1 MDVTK
6 PELRCL
12 LAGGA
17 GGSARTR
24 RKRNNPQHESP
35 QSLATALTN
44 VIQQWQPSNQN
55 TPEDHTWGWRK
66 RRKQANNSWQGYR
79 ADSSP
84 DTSLA
89 RELLQLL
96 QKLCANQA
104 SDQEVITATS
114 RLIDTN
120 QGHSRDLGKPVAVRE
135 VRYSKPQSGAK
146 ASNHGANRWGK
157 QTNPNRGCSHQD
169 ITGFVP
175 SEWNAQPKFLS
186 VHEIISQI
194 KAGIAL
200 QANISEV
207 YTKEQCAN
215 LRTLWHSY
223 GCKGSLTMLLTKD
236 AKDTLGATA
245 TRVRISRAHGTPKI
259 EEIALLRLGD
269 TNSGLWILPA
279 VKVDE
284 GKIKTVQRSTV
295 RVIAPLEFRKH
306 FLDSGQD
313 LPRLVAAAMAQWSEK
328 IKASHLMG
336 GKWNHTQ
343 VHQQDLLTGWLI
355 LPTEQA
361 KELVVNSG
369 RQGVFAQIQENNT
382 GPRPI
387 RWFQR
392 QNNENAETYLQR
404 CLKGQA
410 ANYLLR
416 GAPKMWQTEEIEDF
430 LNQQKWKAVQ
440 RISKVRYRNEWR
452 FHAQPPSAMQENYH
466 YDLAEGYMSCIP
478 APVRQHQPT
487 WQQPVRNT
495 WRGNELGKIGNEAN
509 NPGDTGDV
517 MATALDQDSSQ
528 ASQKEAG
535 RERSRSPVRSKQ
547 RQAVADD
554 PDLIPTDIAECFKNG
569 WESQDVGGNGDC
581 FYRSIAACQHW
592 QKHHKLITAETAALC
607 GAELRASAVLHAQ
620 KHSSRLS
627 SWFAPDSKETPA
639 ERGCNPQATNIS
651 EWCELQ
657 MKQEVWADGLSIQCL
672 AETLGLVIVIFKQ
685 SEDRWDRF
693 TFAPGFKQDVAMSRR
708 NGLMMSIRSLACRM
722 LLTGDTTLRRG
733 RHSEPLVQARDTAR
747 AKRNTRDRL
756 GPKFKAIASIQAKQ
770 AGTGLHVHPGS
781 LGSAGGFPFVC
792 VKCNKKVSYPTDSC
806 CPNNMPSK
814 SRDVSKQGRRA
825 VWKAILAKANKQAA
839 AAKLCTVKEQRAQ
852 RAEANRLQ
860 RQDRERVSRI
870 SSESGQLIH
879 AVLHGGQRDI
889 NVLCIYRHHSDADF
903 AILHEAALI
912 VSVLLLDMTGVF
924 TQLMQF
930 GLREGFK
937 PPVPPKFQVME
948 TTPSH
953 RAPSLLHFKN
963 VRQLQD
969 AHRNDALQK
978 WRARMRDLPQACQW
992 LRKEEEF
999 AADVV
1004 AFLSAY
1010 QDDFPD
1016 PLPTPNLPPITGEDT
1031 LRAHRRLAEMM
1042 DAFEQQGAWPEATCY
1057 WKIAALPKKRHGT
1070 LPSLGEVRP
1079 IAIGSAIYRIWGR
1092 IRLGHLAPIL
1102 AQYLDRNQSGGI
1114 GGEDVSSLLL
1124 TLDIDL
1130 DPTKFPC
1137 LMALDFTKA
1146 FDSCDYTL
1154 ALAVMSRLGLPAR
1167 VVNLL
1172 GAQWRRQKRWM
1183 SFAGVCA
1190 RLPIQNCLA
1199 LPQGDP
1205 WSPIAMS
1212 LVLMLAKRHQERLVP
1227 ESRCLLYLDD
1237 RTLVAPTPGILAA
1250 ALNAWN
1256 VLHAHTRLRTN
1267 SSKTQVLGRNWK
1279 GYLALQAANLSPT
1292 ATAEVLGVTIGIAP
1306 RAQSNAELS
1315 RAKKCTTIAQRI
1327 SVLPVSQNFRAGLA
1341 ALTLA
1346 SKRVWGLLL
1355 NGRTPT
1361 KGECKAHT
1369 EDYRLAVKGKF
1380 LDGIASR
1387 HLEKVLL
1394 LGHSSDLLY
1403 LSCQRLLNALTKW
1416 RHHHPGN
1423 WSHKPSNVISALNGA
1438 LSKLDLQCDSWGRW
1452 SWSGGWWDSASP
1464 PDFAPR
1470 MAHCFRQFWR
1480 AREVKG
1486 WLASDRNDAKL
1497 ARANNLAIS
1506 DNLITKLLRAATHL
1520 SAHEIGIMS
1529 GALKTDAKASSPPMF
1544 CHECKKHQCP
1554 DTFHVLW
1561 QCSHWD
1567 HLRRVPPSR
1576 CPLVNRL
1583 GWGPEGVDLVRV
1595 KQCAHIREQLC
1606 KVQAGRN
1613 YSRPEPFD
1621 MGQNNLDPHIA
1632 RGEGVTALPVV

>member
-1 MDVTK
+1 MAGMFQGAKAFNQPIGGWDTSKVKSMAYMFQEAESFNQPIGSWDTSSVINMKKMFMKAKRFNQPIGNWDTSSVTSTDRMFADAESFQQDISAWDVSSVTLMTASGYQKESASRPITSCSLPRQSRALAGAKLSQFQCSMACVCRADAASMDVTK

-12 LAGGA
+12 LAGG
-17 GGSARTR
+17 
-24 RKRNNPQHESP
+24 
-35 QSLATALTN
+35 
-44 VIQQWQPSNQN
+44 
-55 TPEDHTWGWRK
+55 
-66 RRKQANNSWQGYR
+66 
-79 ADSSP
+79 
-84 DTSLA
+84 
-89 RELLQLL
+89 
-96 QKLCANQA
+96 
-104 SDQEVITATS
+104 
-114 RLIDTN
+114 
-120 QGHSRDLGKPVAVRE
+120 HSRDLGKPVAGRE

-200 QANISEV
+200 QANITEV

-236 AKDTLGATA
+236 AKDTLGAT
-245 TRVRISRAHGTPKI
+245 
-259 EEIALLRLGD
+259 
-269 TNSGLWILPA
+269 
-279 VKVDE
+279 
-284 GKIKTVQRSTV
+284 
-295 RVIAPLEFRKH
+295 
-306 FLDSGQD
+306 
-313 LPRLVAAAMAQWSEK
+313 
-328 IKASHLMG
+328 
-336 GKWNHTQ
+336 

-361 KELVVNSG
+361 
-369 RQGVFAQIQENNT
+369 
-382 GPRPI
+382 
-387 RWFQR
+387 
-392 QNNENAETYLQR
+392 
-404 CLKGQA
+404 KGQA

-912 VSVLLLDMTGVF
+912 VSRLGVLLLDMTGVF

-999 AADVV
+999 AADVD
-1004 AFLSAY
+1004 ALLSAY

-1031 LRAHRRLAEMM
+1031 LRAARQMHRKAAGLDGICPSWLALLPCEAHRRLAEMM

-1506 DNLITKLLRAATHL
+1506 DNLITKLHRAATHL

-1613 YSRPEPFD
+1613 YSRPEPLD

>member
-1 MDVTK
+1 MSHAPDRRHNASKRRSSVA
-6 PELRCL
+6 RSS
-12 LAGGA
+12 
-17 GGSARTR
+17 SARV
-24 RKRNNPQHESP
+24 
-35 QSLATALTN
+35 SLTVARTDAAPSSCAH
-44 VIQQWQPSNQN
+44 QQ
-55 TPEDHTWGWRK
+55 TH
-66 RRKQANNSWQGYR
+66 
-79 ADSSP
+79 
-84 DTSLA
+84 
-89 RELLQLL
+89 
-96 QKLCANQA
+96 CAA
-104 SDQEVITATS
+104 
-114 RLIDTN
+114 
-120 QGHSRDLGKPVAVRE
+120 
-135 VRYSKPQSGAK
+135 
-146 ASNHGANRWGK
+146 
-157 QTNPNRGCSHQD
+157 
-169 ITGFVP
+169 VP
-175 SEWNAQPKFLS
+175 SVEVPPA
-186 VHEIISQI
+186 HE
-194 KAGIAL
+194 
-200 QANISEV
+200 
-207 YTKEQCAN
+207 
-215 LRTLWHSY
+215 
-223 GCKGSLTMLLTKD
+223 
-236 AKDTLGATA
+236 
-245 TRVRISRAHGTPKI
+245 
-259 EEIALLRLGD
+259 
-269 TNSGLWILPA
+269 
-279 VKVDE
+279 
-284 GKIKTVQRSTV
+284 
-295 RVIAPLEFRKH
+295 
-306 FLDSGQD
+306 
-313 LPRLVAAAMAQWSEK
+313 
-328 IKASHLMG
+328 
-336 GKWNHTQ
+336 
-343 VHQQDLLTGWLI
+343 
-355 LPTEQA
+355 
-361 KELVVNSG
+361 
-369 RQGVFAQIQENNT
+369 
-382 GPRPI
+382 
-387 RWFQR
+387 
-392 QNNENAETYLQR
+392 
-404 CLKGQA
+404 
-410 ANYLLR
+410 
-416 GAPKMWQTEEIEDF
+416 
-430 LNQQKWKAVQ
+430 AVQ
-440 RISKVRYRNEWR
+440 
-452 FHAQPPSAMQENYH
+452 HA
-466 YDLAEGYMSCIP
+466 
-478 APVRQHQPT
+478 
-487 WQQPVRNT
+487 
-495 WRGNELGKIGNEAN
+495 
-509 NPGDTGDV
+509 
-517 MATALDQDSSQ
+517 
-528 ASQKEAG
+528 
-535 RERSRSPVRSKQ
+535 
-547 RQAVADD
+547 
-554 PDLIPTDIAECFKNG
+554 
-569 WESQDVGGNGDC
+569 
-581 FYRSIAACQHW
+581 
-592 QKHHKLITAETAALC
+592 
-607 GAELRASAVLHAQ
+607 
-620 KHSSRLS
+620 
-627 SWFAPDSKETPA
+627 
-639 ERGCNPQATNIS
+639 
-651 EWCELQ
+651 
-657 MKQEVWADGLSIQCL
+657 
-672 AETLGLVIVIFKQ
+672 
-685 SEDRWDRF
+685 
-693 TFAPGFKQDVAMSRR
+693 
-708 NGLMMSIRSLACRM
+708 
-722 LLTGDTTLRRG
+722 G
-733 RHSEPLVQARDTAR
+733 RHSEPLVQARDNAR

-814 SRDVSKQGRRA
+814 SRDVSKQGRRV

-860 RQDRERVSRI
+860 RQDREREAIAVQASKPDPLGSLPVFPKSQGGVWWKCPWCDFAIQSTVQRVSKSRLKKRHLERVHATQNTKMSSGNLLEHPTRYLNARSTFQSRWKTFHGFFQQLKWKGAHDVPCQHEFSRTYINTRGMSVQVPVYKCKACSRHVSRQSLSISVCPRFVGKSPSLEKRRKIWQNCRKRTVKAEGSGDASATKRKRLQGLRGVRLGEASHPGPSDLHAWSQNIRSWQAHGTDMLTHARDAKVQLVFMQEHNISHISTPSVSQICRRQQWQALIVPKPVKSNGGVAVFCHESCALTEVRRI

-912 VSVLLLDMTGVF
+912 VSRLGSQDWILALDANANMSQGIAHDILENMGGTRCSVARHDRSVHPIDAIWSSGGLQASCASEIPGDGDHTIAQSSFPLAFQKCKAPQWRFSHTRKKVVPQQNVLHPSSVWSSVAAAESDWLQALLNIDHAWAMWCFDIENYLVQAGLLDSHQPERKVGDVPTVRTG
-924 TQLMQF
+924 
-930 GLREGFK
+930 
-937 PPVPPKFQVME
+937 
-948 TTPSH
+948 SH
-953 RAPSLLHFKN
+953 RVGATQSITERHLRRFIRRLHEARTLAWRGMRIPHTLYNKLLGTNCPASEQEAVRAHAWGMAHQMAT
-963 VRQLQD
+963 VRLRQLQD

-992 LRKEEEF
+992 LRKEEAAPLAFKDVDHSILTSPPKIVEKLKAFWTNVFGFQEF
-999 AADVV
+999 AADVD

-1031 LRAHRRLAEMM
+1031 LRAARQMHRKAAGLDGICPSWLALLPCEAHRRLAEMM

-1137 LMALDFTKA
+1137 LMALDFSKA

-1315 RAKKCTTIAQRI
+1315 RAKKCRTIAQRI

-1423 WSHKPSNVISALNGA
+1423 WSHKPSNVISALNVA

-1506 DNLITKLLRAATHL
+1506 DNLITKLHRAATDL

-1606 KVQAGRN
+1606 KVQVGRN

-1632 RGEGVTALPVV
+1632 GGEGVLALPVV

>member
-1 MDVTK
+1 
-6 PELRCL
+6 
-12 LAGGA
+12 
-17 GGSARTR
+17 
-24 RKRNNPQHESP
+24 
-35 QSLATALTN
+35 
-44 VIQQWQPSNQN
+44 
-55 TPEDHTWGWRK
+55 
-66 RRKQANNSWQGYR
+66 
-79 ADSSP
+79 
-84 DTSLA
+84 
-89 RELLQLL
+89 
-96 QKLCANQA
+96 
-104 SDQEVITATS
+104 
-114 RLIDTN
+114 
-120 QGHSRDLGKPVAVRE
+120 
-135 VRYSKPQSGAK
+135 
-146 ASNHGANRWGK
+146 
-157 QTNPNRGCSHQD
+157 
-169 ITGFVP
+169 
-175 SEWNAQPKFLS
+175 
-186 VHEIISQI
+186 
-194 KAGIAL
+194 
-200 QANISEV
+200 
-207 YTKEQCAN
+207 
-215 LRTLWHSY
+215 
-223 GCKGSLTMLLTKD
+223 
-236 AKDTLGATA
+236 
-245 TRVRISRAHGTPKI
+245 
-259 EEIALLRLGD
+259 
-269 TNSGLWILPA
+269 
-279 VKVDE
+279 
-284 GKIKTVQRSTV
+284 
-295 RVIAPLEFRKH
+295 
-306 FLDSGQD
+306 
-313 LPRLVAAAMAQWSEK
+313 
-328 IKASHLMG
+328 
-336 GKWNHTQ
+336 
-343 VHQQDLLTGWLI
+343 
-355 LPTEQA
+355 
-361 KELVVNSG
+361 
-369 RQGVFAQIQENNT
+369 
-382 GPRPI
+382 
-387 RWFQR
+387 
-392 QNNENAETYLQR
+392 
-404 CLKGQA
+404 
-410 ANYLLR
+410 
-416 GAPKMWQTEEIEDF
+416 
-430 LNQQKWKAVQ
+430 
-440 RISKVRYRNEWR
+440 
-452 FHAQPPSAMQENYH
+452 
-466 YDLAEGYMSCIP
+466 
-478 APVRQHQPT
+478 
-487 WQQPVRNT
+487 
-495 WRGNELGKIGNEAN
+495 
-509 NPGDTGDV
+509 
-517 MATALDQDSSQ
+517 
-528 ASQKEAG
+528 
-535 RERSRSPVRSKQ
+535 
-547 RQAVADD
+547 
-554 PDLIPTDIAECFKNG
+554 
-569 WESQDVGGNGDC
+569 
-581 FYRSIAACQHW
+581 
-592 QKHHKLITAETAALC
+592 
-607 GAELRASAVLHAQ
+607 
-620 KHSSRLS
+620 
-627 SWFAPDSKETPA
+627 
-639 ERGCNPQATNIS
+639 
-651 EWCELQ
+651 
-657 MKQEVWADGLSIQCL
+657 
-672 AETLGLVIVIFKQ
+672 
-685 SEDRWDRF
+685 
-693 TFAPGFKQDVAMSRR
+693 
-708 NGLMMSIRSLACRM
+708 
-722 LLTGDTTLRRG
+722 
-733 RHSEPLVQARDTAR
+733 
-747 AKRNTRDRL
+747 
-756 GPKFKAIASIQAKQ
+756 
-770 AGTGLHVHPGS
+770 
-781 LGSAGGFPFVC
+781 
-792 VKCNKKVSYPTDSC
+792 
-806 CPNNMPSK
+806 
-814 SRDVSKQGRRA
+814 
-825 VWKAILAKANKQAA
+825 
-839 AAKLCTVKEQRAQ
+839 
-852 RAEANRLQ
+852 
-860 RQDRERVSRI
+860 
-870 SSESGQLIH
+870 
-879 AVLHGGQRDI
+879 
-889 NVLCIYRHHSDADF
+889 
-903 AILHEAALI
+903 
-912 VSVLLLDMTGVF
+912 
-924 TQLMQF
+924 
-930 GLREGFK
+930 
-937 PPVPPKFQVME
+937 
-948 TTPSH
+948 
-953 RAPSLLHFKN
+953 
-963 VRQLQD
+963 
-969 AHRNDALQK
+969 
-978 WRARMRDLPQACQW
+978 
-992 LRKEEEF
+992 
-999 AADVV
+999 
-1004 AFLSAY
+1004 
-1010 QDDFPD
+1010 
-1016 PLPTPNLPPITGEDT
+1016 
-1031 LRAHRRLAEMM
+1031 M

-1506 DNLITKLLRAATHL
+1506 DNLITKLHRAATHL

-1613 YSRPEPFD
+1613 YSRPEPLD

>member
-1 MDVTK
+1 MTGLFANNLWFNEDIRAWNTSAVVDMAHMFSGARAFNQPLGSWDTSAVTTMQSSGYQKESASRPITSCSLPRQSRALAGAKLSQFQCSMACVCRADAASMDVTK

-12 LAGGA
+12 LAG
-17 GGSARTR
+17 
-24 RKRNNPQHESP
+24 
-35 QSLATALTN
+35 
-44 VIQQWQPSNQN
+44 
-55 TPEDHTWGWRK
+55 
-66 RRKQANNSWQGYR
+66 
-79 ADSSP
+79 
-84 DTSLA
+84 
-89 RELLQLL
+89 
-96 QKLCANQA
+96 
-104 SDQEVITATS
+104 
-114 RLIDTN
+114 
-120 QGHSRDLGKPVAVRE
+120 GHSRDLGKPVAVRE

-200 QANISEV
+200 QANITEV

-236 AKDTLGATA
+236 AKDTLGAT
-245 TRVRISRAHGTPKI
+245 
-259 EEIALLRLGD
+259 
-269 TNSGLWILPA
+269 
-279 VKVDE
+279 
-284 GKIKTVQRSTV
+284 
-295 RVIAPLEFRKH
+295 
-306 FLDSGQD
+306 
-313 LPRLVAAAMAQWSEK
+313 
-328 IKASHLMG
+328 
-336 GKWNHTQ
+336 

-361 KELVVNSG
+361 
-369 RQGVFAQIQENNT
+369 
-382 GPRPI
+382 
-387 RWFQR
+387 
-392 QNNENAETYLQR
+392 
-404 CLKGQA
+404 KGQA

-607 GAELRASAVLHAQ
+607 RAELRASAVLHAQ

-770 AGTGLHVHPGS
+770 A
-781 LGSAGGFPFVC
+781 
-792 VKCNKKVSYPTDSC
+792 
-806 CPNNMPSK
+806 
-814 SRDVSKQGRRA
+814 
-825 VWKAILAKANKQAA
+825 ILAKANKQAA

-870 SSESGQLIH
+870 SSEPGQLIH

-912 VSVLLLDMTGVF
+912 VSRLGVLLLDMTGVF

-953 RAPSLLHFKN
+953 R
-963 VRQLQD
+963 
-969 AHRNDALQK
+969 
-978 WRARMRDLPQACQW
+978 
-992 LRKEEEF
+992 
-999 AADVV
+999 
-1004 AFLSAY
+1004 
-1010 QDDFPD
+1010 DDFPD

-1031 LRAHRRLAEMM
+1031 LRAARQMHRKAAGLDGICPSWLALLPCEAHRRLAEMM

-1346 SKRVWGLLL
+1346 SKRV
-1355 NGRTPT
+1355 
-1361 KGECKAHT
+1361 
-1369 EDYRLAVKGKF
+1369 
-1380 LDGIASR
+1380 
-1387 HLEKVLL
+1387 
-1394 LGHSSDLLY
+1394 
-1403 LSCQRLLNALTKW
+1403 
-1416 RHHHPGN
+1416 
-1423 WSHKPSNVISALNGA
+1423 
-1438 LSKLDLQCDSWGRW
+1438 
-1452 SWSGGWWDSASP
+1452 
-1464 PDFAPR
+1464 
-1470 MAHCFRQFWR
+1470 
-1480 AREVKG
+1480 KG

-1506 DNLITKLLRAATHL
+1506 DNLITKLHRAATDL

-1613 YSRPEPFD
+1613 YSRPEPLD

-1632 RGEGVTALPVV
+1632 RGEGECPEGSTPSADRTTCEDCPMMHYSVSGMDECVPCNLPLALVDNRCVWWHLPLLALGLGALGVCGGLVFSWNRSRKAKKIERILEEVYMVEFIMPRDASDLMQRQIAQGSDGIDEVIKSLSQVNSEEAKAWKMEDEIRVKSLIQDSVGFKHVDVHVTNVMITWIGSVLEQTCRELVTSEAGGFLCDGYKEYPPGLCEALARSAFQSIRLRIQRSGVKSVQWQDFDATAHSWAQALACQSTISFSSSFLPDYQPQL